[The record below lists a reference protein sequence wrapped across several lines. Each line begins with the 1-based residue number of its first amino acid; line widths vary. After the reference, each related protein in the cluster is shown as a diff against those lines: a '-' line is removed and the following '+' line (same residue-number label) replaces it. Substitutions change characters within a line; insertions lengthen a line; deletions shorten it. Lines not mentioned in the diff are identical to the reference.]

1 MDKARTI
8 DTSLR
13 MLTGDC
19 IAAVKKK
26 KRSSKHLDR
35 GPIDSQVGLSHLQ
48 IIPWPAR

>member
-26 KRSSKHLDR
+26 KKDPPS
-35 GPIDSQVGLSHLQ
+35 I
-48 IIPWPAR
+48 